1 MEVTVFVSPAAIET
15 TEGKTGRIE
24 SFQSVVGHI
33 QVLIVLVRVNT
44 LSVPP
49 AEAVIVIT

>member
-1 MEVTVFVSPAAIET
+1 MVVTVFVSPAVIEI
-15 TEGKTGRIE
+15 TEGKTGRME

-33 QVLIVLVRVNT
+33 QVLMVLVRVNT
-44 LSVPP
+44 LLVPP